1 MWTGVGAIEPDSV
14 VRLERDGTSS
24 LVSRRQLPTAHSSRA
39 AAVDSVRL
47 SLANGVASRVSA
59 AGREGLALDLSGGLD
74 STSLCFLA
82 QAAGAAAFTTVTHV
96 DPGVGNDDEVWA
108 ARASRELAGASRL
121 LLGEAETGTQFAS
134 AAASG
139 FECDEP
145 LWELRT
151 YGIFGRLAEV
161 LKEHGVLIH
170 IAGFGGDEVFRTPAI
185 YLYGLIRRRPVLGVS
200 HLRGMRAIAR
210 WRWPGIA
217 QGLTDR
223 RSYDRWLLGEAPSLR
238 HQFEPFDFPIGW
250 STPLRLPPWVT
261 KAGEEAV
268 RSLILEVGADA
279 EPLGETREAHSAMER
294 IRQVALAV
302 RQVNQILQRQGVS
315 LAAPFLD
322 DSVLSAAL
330 QVAPEERS
338 TPWSYKPLLTEAMR
352 GIVPAAILGR
362 VTKGDASSEVYAGLR
377 RNLPQLL
384 ELCTDSILATRGL
397 IDEAELRRVLLRPL
411 SPEVDLSAVSN
422 TLSTE
427 AWLRSRAAAP
437 DWAAGVPTESYSKKN
452 SAEEASSA

>member
-1 MWTGVGAIEPDSV
+1 MVSDWSRGEGSWFAAFPDTDASSTAAGLVARIAPQVAHHPSGRPWLMGRWNADSPGVSGFCAMAAGRHLQVAIFGAGPEVVAVLPKLVGEATDHSAVATALAASPGCTHVVSRSSDGDVRLQGTLAGVKRLFIASIGGVVIASDRADILGGLKGHHIDERHLSTRLLAPHVPHPFNWLPMWTGVGAIEPDSV

-223 RSYDRWLLGEAPSLR
+223 RSYDRWLLGEAPSLS
-238 HQFEPFDFPIGW
+238 PD
-250 STPLRLPPWVT
+250 PP
-261 KAGEEAV
+261 
-268 RSLILEVGADA
+268 S
-279 EPLGETREAHSAMER
+279 
-294 IRQVALAV
+294 
-302 RQVNQILQRQGVS
+302 
-315 LAAPFLD
+315 
-322 DSVLSAAL
+322 
-330 QVAPEERS
+330 
-338 TPWSYKPLLTEAMR
+338 
-352 GIVPAAILGR
+352 GI
-362 VTKGDASSEVYAGLR
+362 E
-377 RNLPQLL
+377 
-384 ELCTDSILATRGL
+384 
-397 IDEAELRRVLLRPL
+397 
-411 SPEVDLSAVSN
+411 
-422 TLSTE
+422 
-427 AWLRSRAAAP
+427 
-437 DWAAGVPTESYSKKN
+437 
-452 SAEEASSA
+452 